1 MSRFTPERRNLIV
14 VSLAGT
20 LLVVPWE
27 LFMTFGFTFSF
38 REHEGLLAWLFVWF
52 TFVLNIPAVLCSWVW
67 PRVAGWWLVAN
78 VTISLVTAI
87 VYTLLHIRSAPLSM
101 PEASELFSGMFQ
113 IIYTAL
119 FFWAPPLLIAG
130 GLLFMPLFTHWE
142 ISKRATNCSDEFLNA
157 RFLRPAHAHNSAFT
171 SRLRDHACLVASP
184 QSLGDLIEIQSNR
197 NRRFL

>member
-78 VTISLVTAI
+78 VTISVLVGALYA
-87 VYTLLHIRSAPLSM
+87 VLQMRSAP
-101 PEASELFSGMFQ
+101 PQAPTASQLVSGIFQ
-113 IIYTAL
+113 IIY
-119 FFWAPPLLIAG
+119 PLCSS
-130 GLLFMPLFTHWE
+130 GLHR
-142 ISKRATNCSDEFLNA
+142 S
-157 RFLRPAHAHNSAFT
+157 
-171 SRLRDHACLVASP
+171 
-184 QSLGDLIEIQSNR
+184 
-197 NRRFL
+197 